1 MKSGD
6 LVASRTA
13 STCYYE
19 MHPEFGLIVRT
30 MTNKDIC
37 IFICMVSRG
46 SQLPIAATLNSFPP
60 AMIMR
65 PNFDIVYVD
74 PKTICHL

>member
-6 LVASRTA
+6 LVASRSA
-13 STCYYE
+13 STCYCE
-19 MHPEFGLIVRT
+19 VHPEFGLRVQT

-37 IFICMVSRG
+37 IFICVVSRDW
-46 SQLPIAATLNSFPP
+46 QLPLAVTLNSFPP

-74 PKTICHL
+74 PKTICNL